1 MEAYVAYLR
10 SGGYELRVGPE
21 RIRCV
26 PQPTLVLWGGD
37 DPVLDPRDASAYEA
51 DLPHC
56 AGVRIVVGAGHSP
69 HKDDPDAVVRHL
81 ESFLLEA

>member
-1 MEAYVAYLR
+1 M
-10 SGGYELRVGPE
+10 
-21 RIRCV
+21 
-26 PQPTLVLWGGD
+26 
-37 DPVLDPRDASAYEA
+37 LDPRDASAYEA